1 MEGKNGYS
9 GYYLVGGGL
18 IYSLLEQML
27 KRKRCFKL
35 GVAELGNPSI

>member
-1 MEGKNGYS
+1 MDI
-9 GYYLVGGGL
+9 LDTTWLGGL

-35 GVAELGNPSI
+35 GVAKLGNPSI